1 MKTLNNKSNKSIDK
15 KMRAHQMFILTLKS
29 LVYYFVNQ
37 VIISQFLILFL
48 FHIFYNICTVKRDL
62 LESSAFIV
70 GCTVIF

>member
-1 MKTLNNKSNKSIDK
+1 
-15 KMRAHQMFILTLKS
+15 MFILTLKS

-70 GCTVIF
+70 GCTVIS